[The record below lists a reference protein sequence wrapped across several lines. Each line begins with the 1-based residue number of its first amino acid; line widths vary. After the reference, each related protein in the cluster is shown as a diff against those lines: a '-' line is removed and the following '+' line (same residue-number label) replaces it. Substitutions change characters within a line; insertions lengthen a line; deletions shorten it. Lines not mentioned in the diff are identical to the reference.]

1 MRPSAFAASYSSGA
15 SCFTAR
21 VTFAPVPIPSASAV
35 TVMFHA
41 CASRA
46 SSNTFRW
53 ASRAAS
59 RPTSANVFGGG
70 AATGFRRV
78 DGRALGFVVVFV
90 GLRVVA
96 IVAAS
101 IPEL

>member
-1 MRPSAFAASYSSGA
+1 MRPSFFAASYSSGA
-15 SCFTAR
+15 SALRARITA
-21 VTFAPVPIPSASAV
+21 VPSPIDSASAV
-35 TVMFHA
+35 AVMFQS
-41 CASRA
+41 CASHA

-53 ASRAAS
+53 ASLAAS
-59 RPTSANVFGGG
+59 RPTSANVFGGA

-78 DGRALGFVVVFV
+78 EGRPLGFVVVFV